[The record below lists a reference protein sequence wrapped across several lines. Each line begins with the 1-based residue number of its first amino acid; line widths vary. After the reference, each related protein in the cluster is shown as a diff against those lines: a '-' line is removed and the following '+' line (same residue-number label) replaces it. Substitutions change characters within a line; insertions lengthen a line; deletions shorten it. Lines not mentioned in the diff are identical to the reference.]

1 MKIGIGTDHA
11 GYRYKESIKEYLA
24 QHGHEVIDYGTDSE
38 ESCDYPLFVK
48 PVAKAVSEGQLERGI
63 VLGYSGNG
71 EAISANRYKGVR
83 CALCWNER
91 TAELSRSHNDS
102 NVLSIGQGMIELEL
116 ALRIVEVWLKT
127 PFEGGRHERR
137 IRQIDEFCP

>member
-48 PVAKAVSEGQLERGI
+48 PVAKDVSEGQLERGI

-102 NVLSIGQGMIELEL
+102 NVLSIGQGMIELDL

-137 IRQIDEFCP
+137 IRQIDEFRP

>member
-48 PVAKAVSEGQLERGI
+48 PVAKDVSEGQLERGI

-102 NVLSIGQGMIELEL
+102 NVLSIGQGMIELDL
-116 ALRIVEVWLKT
+116 ALRIVEEWLKT

-137 IRQIDEFCP
+137 IRQIDEFRP

>member
-48 PVAKAVSEGQLERGI
+48 PVAKDVSEGQLERGI

-137 IRQIDEFCP
+137 IRQIDEE

>member
-102 NVLSIGQGMIELEL
+102 NVLSIGQGMIELDL

-137 IRQIDEFCP
+137 IRQIDEFRP